1 MRGAFGALAAIAG
14 IAVFAAPANAAPRC
28 KPGHD
33 VLARRRGQ
41 VVIWA
46 TLTRHNRRVRNRVY
60 VCVSRYG
67 GAHVV
72 DTETG
77 NVHPKVTRLQVAGNF
92 VGFFL
97 ATAVPF
103 SAGPVSAS
111 GTNTTLYV
119 FDAAGRR
126 VDMRDLAVCA
136 SGSTC
141 GFVPLMITYGLA
153 ANGWVA
159 ELYENVGATSNV
171 GALVATYAP
180 GAAGNTRQS
189 VPLDFSS
196 TISGLALSGGTAT
209 WTGDLSG
216 AASAALGPSLVLSS
230 TPQAMSAC
238 QLLTPTD
245 VSPLVGQVSSTGSAS
260 QCQYSSQS
268 NPSKSLSL
276 SFKAGLSSQ
285 QVKSDASAL
294 QGNSSF
300 SPISVY
306 GSGYSMSLGTV
317 TISGVTHEQLGFFS
331 ASNGSEVS
339 LDLTAPSGNAAEEL
353 PWLANVAF
361 DRLFA
366 IPIQRAN

>member
-1 MRGAFGALAAIAG
+1 MRNGLACLAIIAG
-14 IAVFAAPANAAPRC
+14 IAVLVAPANAAPRC

-46 TLTRHNRRVRNRVY
+46 TLTRQNRRVRTRVY
-60 VCVSRYG
+60 VCVSRFG
-67 GAHVV
+67 GAHIV

-77 NVHPKVTRLQVAGNF
+77 NAHPKVTRLKMAGNF

-97 ATAVPF
+97 TTPAPF
-103 SAGPVSAS
+103 SVGPQTAF

-119 FDAAGRR
+119 FDAAHRR

-159 ELYENVGATSNV
+159 ELYENVATSNISE
-171 GALVATYAP
+171 LVATYAP
-180 GAAGNTRQS
+180 AASGNTRQS
-189 VPLDFSS
+189 VPLDFGS
-196 TISGLALSGGTAT
+196 TISGLALSSGTAN

-216 AASAALGPSLVLSS
+216 TASVVLGPTLVPSS
-230 TPQAMSAC
+230 APQALSAC
-238 QLLTPTD
+238 QLLTATD
-245 VSPLVGQVSSTGSAS
+245 VSPVLGPASSSGSAS
-260 QCQYSSQS
+260 RCQYSSQS
-268 NPSKSLSL
+268 NPSKTFSL

-285 QVKSDASAL
+285 QVNSDAGAL
-294 QGNSSF
+294 QNNDNF
-300 SPISVY
+300 SPILVY
-306 GSGYSMSLGTV
+306 GHGYSMYLGSV
-317 TISGVTHEQLGFFS
+317 TISGVSHEQLMFFAPS
-331 ASNGSEVS
+331 DGSEVS
-339 LDLTAPSGNAAEEL
+339 LDLTAPSGHPDEQLA
-353 PWLANVAF
+353 WLANVAF

-366 IPIQRAN
+366 IPVQRTN